1 MMFIEFPIA
10 GSFRFVLI
18 IMESIFTFFSFE
30 LGIIFLIK
38 YKKQQ
43 INLKNSQDL
52 GFASLF
58 FGFSILRLFLLISS
72 YYLANNT
79 VSPFLIWVEGS
90 YRRLFLNFGF
100 FSIILG
106 TLLFSFYMEKYK
118 KFLFRKYFF
127 TGCFIIILLLF
138 LILFFIDLEFFNS
151 LSILSWP
158 LFILF
163 FMIYIK
169 DFGRKSKKQ
178 EILSKGFL
186 KMTITLLLILIGY
199 IFSMDLII
207 EIFGLLFRFVG
218 MIFQLIAIGLIFIF
232 FKNIPPF
239 FEFDWQ
245 DKIESIYILN
255 KTGIC
260 LFAYSFSNKTENLE
274 TQFISGAL
282 ASMNIMLNELIQ
294 SKSEEISI
302 IRKKGKIVILFSGNY
317 ITGVLICK
325 EELKYFIHNLKNLI
339 LRVEEIYENILIK
352 WNGDLTIFY
361 PIKNII
367 DEIFST

>member
-1 MMFIEFPIA
+1 MMFIEFPIT

-38 YKKQQ
+38 YKKQPK
-43 INLKNSQDL
+43 NLKNSQDL

-58 FGFSILRLFLLISS
+58 FGFSLLRLFLLISS

-79 VSPFLIWVEGS
+79 VSPFLIWAEGS
-90 YRRLFLNFGF
+90 YRQLFLSFGF
-100 FSIILG
+100 LSIMIG
-106 TLLFSFYMEKYK
+106 TLFFSFFMEKYK
-118 KFLFRKYFF
+118 KFLFREYFF
-127 TGCFIIILLLF
+127 TVCFIILLMFFLVLF
-138 LILFFIDLEFFNS
+138 IINLDFINS

-158 LFILF
+158 FFVLF
-163 FMIYIK
+163 FFIYVN
-169 DFGRKSKKQ
+169 DFGRKSKRL
-178 EILSKGFL
+178 EILSKGLL
-186 KMTITLLLILIGY
+186 KMAITILLILIGY
-199 IFSMDLII
+199 VLSMDLII
-207 EIFGLLFRFVG
+207 QTFSLVVRFVG
-218 MIFQLIAIGLIFIF
+218 IIFQLIGIGLIFIF
-232 FKNIPPF
+232 FRKVPPF

-245 DKIESIYILN
+245 DKIESIYVLN

-274 TQFISGAL
+274 PQFITGAL
-282 ASMNIMLNELIQ
+282 ASMNIMLNELIK
-294 SKSEEISI
+294 SKSDEISV
-302 IRKKGKIVILFSGNY
+302 IRKKGKIIILFSGNH

-325 EELKYFIHNLKNLI
+325 EELKYFIHNLKKLI
-339 LRVEEIYENILIK
+339 LKVEEIYDNILIK
-352 WNGDLTIFY
+352 WDGDLTIFY